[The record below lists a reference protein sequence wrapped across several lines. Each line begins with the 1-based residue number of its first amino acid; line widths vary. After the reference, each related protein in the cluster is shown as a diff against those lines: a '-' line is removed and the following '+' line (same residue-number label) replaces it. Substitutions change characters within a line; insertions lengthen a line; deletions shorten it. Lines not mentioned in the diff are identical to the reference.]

1 MAILDMVA
9 GLVAGPASRIV
20 EAPVREIVDEV
31 LRQQRVASPQEVARL
46 RSEISSLT
54 SELSKMAG
62 KMSDIQSTLDTLSAA
77 GKPAAKAKKETVAK
91 ETVAKK
97 AAPKKAAPKKA
108 EPKKAKAKAK
118 AATSEKKRGR
128 PSKADA
134 GCNVK
139 GCNGTHRSK
148 GLCSKHYQVWR
159 RGAQE
164 GLVGPEGLASNGKV
178 TMQVIKKLGGQ
189 PFKIT
194 GSGAKAKITVG
205 GKSVDFKIIA

>member
-9 GLVAGPASRIV
+9 GIVAGPASRIV

-62 KMSDIQSTLDTLSAA
+62 KMTEIQAKLDGLSSAP
-77 GKPAAKAKKETVAK
+77 KVTKAPT
-91 ETVAKK
+91 AKK
-97 AAPKKAAPKKA
+97 AVATKKKAVTTKKKV
-108 EPKKAKAKAK
+108 E
-118 AATSEKKRGR
+118 ATDDSSKKKRGR

-139 GCNGTHRSK
+139 GCNGKHRSK

-159 RGAQE
+159 RGALP
-164 GLVGPEGLASNGKV
+164 GIVGPEGLASNGKV
-178 TMQVIKKLGGQ
+178 TLQVAKKLGGQ
-189 PFKIT
+189 PYKIT
-194 GSGAKAKITVG
+194 GSGSKAKITVS

>member
-1 MAILDMVA
+1 MAILDMLA
-9 GLVAGPASRIV
+9 GIVAGPASRIV

-62 KMSDIQSTLDTLSAA
+62 KMAEIQTTLDTLSSAA
-77 GKPAAKAKKETVAK
+77 KPAVKAKAKTA
-91 ETVAKK
+91 AKK
-97 AAPKKAAPKKA
+97 STAKKPAS
-108 EPKKAKAKAK
+108 KKAKAAS
-118 AATSEKKRGR
+118 ATTGKKRGR

-159 RGAQE
+159 RGALD

>member
-9 GLVAGPASRIV
+9 GIVAGPASRIV

-62 KMSDIQSTLDTLSAA
+62 KMSEIQATLDTLSSKD
-77 GKPAAKAKKETVAK
+77 KPAPQAKAK
-91 ETVAKK
+91 TVAKK
-97 AAPKKAAPKKA
+97 TAPKKAKP
-108 EPKKAKAKAK
+108 
-118 AATSEKKRGR
+118 AAAASKKRGR

-139 GCNGTHRSK
+139 GCDGTHRSK

-159 RGAQE
+159 RGALE
-164 GLVGPEGLASNGKV
+164 GMVGPEGLASNGKV
-178 TMQVIKKLGGQ
+178 TIQVAKKLGGQ

-205 GKSVDFKIIA
+205 GKSVDSKIIA

>member
-9 GLVAGPASRIV
+9 GIVAGPASRIV

-62 KMSDIQSTLDTLSAA
+62 KMSEIQATLDSISSTEKAT
-77 GKPAAKAKKETVAK
+77 PKAKV

-97 AAPKKAAPKKA
+97 KSVAKKKAVA
-108 EPKKAKAKAK
+108 KKAKPAPAN
-118 AATSEKKRGR
+118 TSKKRGR

-139 GCNGTHRSK
+139 GCNGKHRSK

-159 RGAQE
+159 RGALE
-164 GLVGPEGLASNGKV
+164 GIVGPEGLASNGKV
-178 TMQVIKKLGGQ
+178 TIQVTKKLGGQ

-194 GSGAKAKITVG
+194 GSGAKAKITVA
-205 GKSVDFKIIA
+205 GKSVEFKIIA